1 MAKKKDDEEIKV
13 YAPPDIKA
21 LFKRWA
27 EADGRSLSNWMI
39 EAGKLKASVDAKAA
53 DKALGKGK

>member
-1 MAKKKDDEEIKV
+1 MAKKQGDEEIKV
-13 YAPPDIKA
+13 YAPPDLKA

-39 EAGKLKASVDAKAA
+39 EAGKLKARLDAKAA
-53 DKALGKGK
+53 EKKGGGR